1 MPDDAGSPA
10 GTGAADSGTTEPNPT
25 QQTPSAPPGTP
36 APPAATSNEL
46 TAAQA
51 EAATWRGRYRT
62 LQDKFDNAVTEARK
76 SGDDER
82 DVLRER
88 LVRAEVRAVAAG
100 RLADPADAI
109 KFLDL
114 SSFVAKSG
122 EIDGAA
128 IAKAVDELLVG
139 KPYLAAAS
147 SSAPA
152 NGHGSADQGP
162 RGGSKPPATVGD
174 VMNAVIR
181 GAPSKH

>member
-1 MPDDAGSPA
+1 VADDSATA
-10 GTGAADSGTTEPNPT
+10 EGTGAGNGATEPNPT
-25 QQTPSAPPGTP
+25 QPTPSAPSGTP
-36 APPAATSNEL
+36 EPPAAVSNEL

-51 EAATWRGRYRT
+51 EAADWRARYRG
-62 LQDKFDNAVTEARK
+62 LQGKFDTAVTEARK

-114 SSFVAKSG
+114 SSFTTKSG

-147 SSAPA
+147 SSSSG

-162 RGGSKPPATVGD
+162 RGGSKPPTTVGD
-174 VMNAVIR
+174 VMNSVIR